1 MQNTK
6 QIIMFEPLGK
16 KTTLV
21 GTSPSSILAL
31 HVTRKGLRKADIQRK
46 KTVGVA
52 DLEQGECIEEA
63 TDFIIAVVDENEVIS
78 IFDTSI
84 KSVKE
89 PVPIA

>member
-1 MQNTK
+1 
-6 QIIMFEPLGK
+6 MFEPLGK

-46 KTVGVA
+46 KTSAVA
-52 DLEQGECIEEA
+52 DLEQGECIDEA

-84 KSVKE
+84 KSVRE